1 METLDVRVPYILSE
15 AERQQPLAQ
24 KYLTAAR
31 YLATA
36 GLRQGQKGHA
46 ASGSN

>member
-1 METLDVRVPYILSE
+1 METLVPYIPSE

-24 KYLTAAR
+24 KYLAAAR
-31 YLATA
+31 HLATA
-36 GLRQGQKGHA
+36 GRRQGQKGHA